1 MDDFDDLRPRMS
13 APGASDGDREKR
25 GAERPAAP
33 SATPDVYQAVQA
45 ARGGSGKSGG
55 GGSAR
60 RRATKPRAKTGT
72 PRPAE
77 KTADAVMKD
86 LDLPATISA
95 LAIGAVLGFILGF
108 FSGRD
113 RS

>member
-13 APGASDGDREKR
+13 APSASDGDREKR

-33 SATPDVYQAVQA
+33 SATPDVYEAVQA
-45 ARGGSGKSGG
+45 ARGGSEKGG

-60 RRATKPRAKTGT
+60 RRATKTRPKTGT
-72 PRPAE
+72 PRPAG
-77 KTADAVMKD
+77 KTAGDAMKD

>member
-13 APGASDGDREKR
+13 APAASDGDREKR
-25 GAERPAAP
+25 GAERPAAN
-33 SATPDVYQAVQA
+33 SATPDVYEAVQA
-45 ARGGSGKSGG
+45 ARGGSGKGG
-55 GGSAR
+55 GGASAR
-60 RRATKPRAKTGT
+60 RRATKPRAKKGT
-72 PRPAE
+72 PSPAE
-77 KTADAVMKD
+77 KMAGDVMKD

>member
-33 SATPDVYQAVQA
+33 SATPDVYEAVQA
-45 ARGGSGKSGG
+45 ARGGGKSGG

-60 RRATKPRAKTGT
+60 RRATKPRAKGT
-72 PRPAE
+72 PSPAE
-77 KTADAVMKD
+77 KAAGDVMKD